1 MEPQPV
7 RERAIKASKKARKA
21 GRRRNFVEFISE
33 VYWIIDFRLRGG
45 INVCHFSTWAPLYK
59 LGPYPK

>member
-33 VYWIIDFRLRGG
+33 VYWIIDFRLRGVSMFAIFPHG
-45 INVCHFSTWAPLYK
+45 LLCVN
-59 LGPYPK
+59 

>member
-33 VYWIIDFRLRGG
+33 VYWILNLGG
-45 INVCHFSTWAPLYK
+45 IKISK
-59 LGPYPK
+59 LNALKID